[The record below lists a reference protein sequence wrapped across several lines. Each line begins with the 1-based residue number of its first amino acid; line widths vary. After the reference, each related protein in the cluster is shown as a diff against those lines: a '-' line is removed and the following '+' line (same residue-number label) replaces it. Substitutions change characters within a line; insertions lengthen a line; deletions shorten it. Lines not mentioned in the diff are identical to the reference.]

1 MGSLYRQKGR
11 DGQPGRIW
19 WTSVYTNGRRQCAST
34 ETADAAQARR
44 ILKQREGR
52 VAAGLPLLPRADRI
66 RYDEA
71 AADLRQHYAT
81 TGDRDGRDVEK
92 LLKHLDGFFRGR
104 RLAAIGGAE
113 ATAYV
118 AHRQEAGRANGTINR
133 ELGVLIK
140 MLRLAV
146 ERNKLGRLPV
156 IRKLKEAAPRSGFFE
171 QEHYLA
177 VRARL
182 PEDLQVA
189 VTLEHTYGWRCQSEV
204 LTLERRQLDLDAGTL
219 RLDPGTTKNDDGRL
233 VYLTPELTTMLAAQ
247 VARVK
252 ALERRLGAVVP
263 YLFPN
268 LTGGDPRTAHGPKRT
283 VLGARRQDFRR
294 AWRTACRKAGVAGR
308 LRRDFRRTAVR
319 NLVASGVSEKVA
331 MTVTGHRTRSVFDR
345 YHIVSPGDLREASR
359 RLAGLAITPAIT
371 ATSPGIPER

>member
-34 ETADAAQARR
+34 ETADEAQARR

-81 TGDRDGRDVEK
+81 TGDRDLVEAETR
-92 LLKHLDGFFRGR
+92 LKRLDAFFGGR

-118 AHRQEAGRANGTINR
+118 AHRQAAQIANGTINR
-133 ELGVLIK
+133 ELAVLIK

-146 ERNKLGRLPV
+146 EQNKLLRLPV

-171 QEHYLA
+171 RDQYLA
-177 VRARL
+177 VRAKL

-189 VTLEHTYGWRCQSEV
+189 VTIEHTYGWRCQSEV
-204 LTLERRQLDLDAGTL
+204 LTLERRQLDLEAGTL
-219 RLDPGTTKNDDGRL
+219 RLDPGTTKNDDGGWC
-233 VYLTPELTTMLAAQ
+233 T
-247 VARVK
+247 
-252 ALERRLGAVVP
+252 
-263 YLFPN
+263 
-268 LTGGDPRTAHGPKRT
+268 
-283 VLGARRQDFRR
+283 
-294 AWRTACRKAGVAGR
+294 
-308 LRRDFRRTAVR
+308 
-319 NLVASGVSEKVA
+319 
-331 MTVTGHRTRSVFDR
+331 
-345 YHIVSPGDLREASR
+345 
-359 RLAGLAITPAIT
+359 
-371 ATSPGIPER
+371 

>member
-34 ETADAAQARR
+34 ETDDEAQAKR

-81 TGDRDGRDVEK
+81 TGDRDLVEVEGR
-92 LLKHLDGFFRGR
+92 LAHLDKFFSGR
-104 RLAAIGGAE
+104 RLASIGGAE

-118 AHRQEAGRANGTINR
+118 AQRQGADAANSTINR

-140 MLRLAV
+140 MLRLAA
-146 ERNKLGRLPV
+146 EHNKLLRLPT
-156 IRKLKEAAPRSGFFE
+156 IRKLKEPAARSGFFE
-171 QEHYLA
+171 RDQYVA
-177 VRARL
+177 VRAKL

-189 VTLEHTYGWRCQSEV
+189 VTIEHTYGWRCQSEV
-204 LTLERRQLDLDAGTL
+204 LTLERRQLDLEAGTL

-233 VYLTPELTTMLAAQ
+233 VYLTPELKVLLAAQ
-247 VARVK
+247 VGRVE
-252 ALERRLGAVVP
+252 ALQRQLGRVIP
-263 YLFPN
+263 FLFPH
-268 LTGGDPRTAHGPKRT
+268 LKGGDPRAVHSPRRT
-283 VLGARRQDFRR
+283 ILGARRRDFRR
-294 AWRTACRKAGVAGR
+294 AWAKACRDAGAPGM
-308 LRRDFRRTAVR
+308 LRHDFRRTAVR
-319 NLVASGVSEKVA
+319 NLVASNVSERVA
-331 MTVTGHRTRSVFDR
+331 MTVTGHKTRSVFDR
-345 YHIVSPGDLREASR
+345 YHIVSPGDLQEASR
-359 RLAGLAITPAIT
+359 RLAAVQL
-371 ATSPGIPER
+371 